1 MNNYDLEQIEKK
13 FAELKKKANEKQ
25 WNDPYYFRDLAFKY
39 EKENVGLSFRLMQ
52 RAHNL
57 KPDGPIINEKL
68 ESYRQQLPKQLV
80 LGQEMVEENPV
91 EQTEK
96 LDFYPTNIS
105 TIFDSIKR
113 LLSKH
118 SFFVFVFFPS
128 LLYFLYGSIW
138 ETERYESRSKIVVK
152 QPDTTSTLVPEL
164 ALLGGVSSGA
174 NSQDAFLLKEYIL
187 SYDML
192 KYLDSSLNVKSH
204 YTNGNIDVFTSLSKE
219 AMSEEFLEYYQSM
232 VKIEVDSTSGV
243 VSIYVKAFD
252 ADFAK
257 QMSRLILQMAEE
269 FINSISQQLAKSK
282 LEFVNKEHELASSK
296 LNRAQNSLL
305 EYQQKHELLDPESEG
320 AAMQSITFKLE
331 SEIAA
336 KRAELNAY
344 NKFMSRNSPEV
355 IQAENV
361 LQGLEQQLNDER
373 KRLAVEN
380 GSAPSVSSKL
390 ITYSQLK
397 IEVELA
403 LQSYSATL
411 VSLESARVEALQQI
425 KYLVKIENSTLP
437 ESTSYPKSGYNTVLF
452 AVILLLLYGTGRII
466 VATIL
471 ELK

>member
-204 YTNGNIDVFTSLSKE
+204 YTNGNIDVFTRLSKE

>member
-13 FAELKKKANEKQ
+13 FAELKEKATEKQ

-39 EKENVGLSFRLMQ
+39 ENENVGLSFRLMQ

-68 ESYRQQLPKQLV
+68 ESYRQQLPKQLAM
-80 LGQEMVEENPV
+80 GQEMEEEKTV
-91 EQTEK
+91 DKTES
-96 LDFYPTNIS
+96 LPSYPANIS
-105 TIFDSIKR
+105 TIFEFIKN
-113 LLSKH
+113 LISKH
-118 SFFVFVFFPS
+118 SFFVFVVLPS
-128 LLYFLYGSIW
+128 LLYCFYSSIL

-152 QPDTTSTLVPEL
+152 QPETTSTMVPEL
-164 ALLGGVSSGA
+164 ALLGGVTSGV

-192 KYLDSSLNVKSH
+192 KYLDTSLNVKPH
-204 YTNGNIDVFTSLSKE
+204 YTNGDIDVFTRLEKD
-219 AMSEEFLEYYQSM
+219 ATSEEFLEYYQSM
-232 VKIEVDSTSGV
+232 VNIEVDSTSGV
-243 VSIYVKAFD
+243 ISIYVKAFD

-257 QMSRLILQMAEE
+257 QMSALILQMAEE

-296 LNRAQNSLL
+296 LNKAQESLL
-305 EYQQKHELLDPESEG
+305 DYQQKNELLDPESEG

-361 LQGLEQQLNDER
+361 LLGLVQQLDEER

-380 GSAPSVSSKL
+380 GSVTSVSSKL
-390 ITYSQLK
+390 MTYSQLK
-397 IEVELA
+397 INVELA

-437 ESTSYPKSGYNTVLF
+437 ESTSYPKSDYNTILF